1 MSGYAVADATGS
13 INRWGNCSDGME
25 MLQATEPGEIAA
37 LCSMEIQSALNAAA
51 QRGLPSPYR
60 INADSNQLEAVS

>member
-25 MLQATEPGEIAA
+25 IMQATQPGEIAA
-37 LCSMEIQSALNAAA
+37 LCSIEIQAALNAAA
-51 QRGLPSPYR
+51 QRALASPYR
-60 INADSNQLEAVS
+60 INTDSKQLEAVV